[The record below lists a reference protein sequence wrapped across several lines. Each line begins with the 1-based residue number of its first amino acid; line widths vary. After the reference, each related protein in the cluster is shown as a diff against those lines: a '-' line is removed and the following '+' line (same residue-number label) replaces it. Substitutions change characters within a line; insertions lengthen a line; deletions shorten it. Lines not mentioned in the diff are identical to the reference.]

1 MKTGTKT
8 HRDSPSNGGNGIGIV
23 TAALKAQLT
32 MVISGVLLLLCFCG
46 IAYSMDDPD
55 SVTKPL
61 SLCALFLSALC
72 GGFSAVRLSGDGLV
86 SGLCAGAFT
95 ALIVFVLSALPVSDS
110 GMELADT
117 LLMYLGILAAAAVGS
132 IIGKRRKDTSR
143 NKIRSHISRKRKT

>member
-1 MKTGTKT
+1 MKTNTKV
-8 HRDSPSNGGNGIGIV
+8 HRESPSNGGSGISIV

-32 MVISGVLLLLCFCG
+32 MAISGVILLLCFCG

-86 SGLCAGAFT
+86 SGVCSGAFT
-95 ALIVFVLSALPVSDS
+95 ALIVFVLSVLPVSDS

-117 LLMYLGILAAAAVGS
+117 LIMYLCIVAAAVVGS
-132 IIGKRRKDTSR
+132 VIGKRRKDTSR
-143 NKIRSHISRKRKT
+143 NKIKSQIAKRRKI

>member
-8 HRDSPSNGGNGIGIV
+8 HRDSPSNSGNGIGIV

-32 MVISGVLLLLCFCG
+32 MTISGVLLLLCFCG

-95 ALIVFVLSALPVSDS
+95 VLIVFVLSALPVSDS

-117 LLMYLGILAAAAVGS
+117 LVMYLCILAAAAVRS

-143 NKIRSHISRKRKT
+143 NKIRSQISRKRKT